1 MRNTGHYLKT
11 TLRFLW
17 RQRLFTGL
25 NILGLAIGIAAS
37 WMIYRIVDFEYSY
50 DKNLPHK
57 EQTFRLI
64 TGVVY
69 DEGESKYG
77 GISAPIYQAIR
88 EEVSGVEM
96 AVPVFG
102 QWVEVVEIP
111 QKTGKPLLVEEQ
123 EGIVAID
130 AAYFEM
136 VPYSW
141 LAGNPISCFQNPET
155 IVLTES
161 RANEYFPQLTMEEIL
176 GKPLIYNGELPKIV
190 SGIVKDLVG
199 PTEFTAK
206 EFVFLKP
213 EVYPLTAWTN
223 TNGTD
228 KLYLRFFEDSDPAAV
243 LDLINKL
250 SASKWAEFNKD
261 REQLLPGKKWYE
273 LLPLSES
280 HFSTH
285 INDYEIRKAS
295 KPVIYGLIGIGGFLL
310 LLACI
315 NYINLSTAQLPQR
328 SKEIGV
334 RKTLGGG
341 RAQLISQ
348 ILGETLIT
356 VLLSIILAF
365 ILSNFA
371 FQLLGDIIPEGT
383 LEYSNHIGAAIFI
396 VLLVLLATMLSGI
409 YPAWMIAK
417 VRPINIMRGPVILNT
432 GTGRLTL
439 RKSLIVFQFT
449 IAQVFI
455 IGALV
460 VGQQLKYVLQKDLGF
475 NKEAVVLVDIP
486 IKILWDSAMQIKSFP
501 LQEELNNIAGVQKV
515 SLGSEPLT
523 PGYNSGPFA
532 FMDEASGISTER
544 QLNIKWVDTNYLDV
558 YDMELVAG
566 RNIQSTDAANEYLI
580 NETAAKAYG
589 FTTPQEAIGKFIN
602 RRESEAFP
610 IVGVVKDFHIKD
622 FYIGIE
628 PLVMIHKKSNLGTF
642 NIKLKD
648 NDPAQWQKSLVE
660 IEEKWYSFYPPESF
674 SYKFYDQALETIY
687 VQERNLSKLIN
698 LTTAVAIVISCLGL
712 FGLASLTA
720 FQRTKEI
727 GIRKILGANV
737 AGIVAMLS
745 KDFVK
750 LVIIAILIASPFA
763 WWAVDKWLDDF
774 AYKVT
779 VHWWIFGLA
788 GLLAAGIAML
798 TVGFQSVKVAIR
810 NPVDSLRNE

>member
-1 MRNTGHYLKT
+1 MIHRHLRT

-25 NILGLAIGIAAS
+25 NILGLAIGIASS

-50 DKNLPHK
+50 DKDLPHK
-57 EQTFRLI
+57 ERTFRLI
-64 TGVVY
+64 TGAVY
-69 DEGESKYG
+69 DEGESRYG
-77 GISAPIYQAIR
+77 GVSAPIYQAIR
-88 EEVSGVEM
+88 EEVSGVEK

-102 QWVEVVEIP
+102 QWIGSVEIS
-111 QKTGKPLLVEEQ
+111 QKVGKPILVEDQ
-123 EGIVAID
+123 EGIVAVD
-130 AAYFEM
+130 ESYFEM
-136 VPYSW
+136 VPYTW
-141 LAGNPISCFQNPET
+141 LVGNSASSFENPNNV
-155 IVLTES
+155 VLTEN
-161 RANEYFPQLTMEEIL
+161 RAREYFPQLKIEEIL
-176 GKPLIYNGELPKIV
+176 GKPLVYNGEIQKTI
-190 SGIVKDLVG
+190 SGIVKDLEG
-199 PTEFTAK
+199 PTEFTAQ
-206 EFVFLKP
+206 EFIYLKP
-213 EVYPLTAWTN
+213 EVYALGDWTN
-223 TNGTD
+223 TNGSD
-228 KLYLRFFEDSDPAAV
+228 KLYLRFFEDSNPVTV
-243 LDLINKL
+243 LEQINEL
-250 SASKWAEFNKD
+250 SASKWDEFNKNRD
-261 REQLLPGKKWYE
+261 QNLSVKKWYE
-273 LLPLSES
+273 LLPISES

-285 INDYEIRKAS
+285 INDYNVRKAS

-315 NYINLSTAQLPQR
+315 NYINLSTVQLPQR

-341 RAQLISQ
+341 RVQLISQ

-365 ILSNFA
+365 FLSNFA
-371 FQLLGDIIPEGT
+371 FNLLGDIIPQGT
-383 LEYSNHIGAAIFI
+383 LEYSNHIGAAVFL

-409 YPAWMIAK
+409 YPAWLIAK
-417 VRPINIMRGPVILNT
+417 VRPINIMRGPTIVNT
-432 GTGRLTL
+432 GSGKLTL

-475 NKEAVVLVDIP
+475 NKEAIVLVDIP
-486 IKILWDSAMQIKSFP
+486 IKILWDSALQVKSFP
-501 LQEELNNIAGVQKV
+501 LQEELKNIDGVQKV

-523 PGYNSGPFA
+523 PEYNSGPFA
-532 FMDEASGISTER
+532 YMDENSGVSTER

-566 RNIQSTDAANEYLI
+566 RNIESSEAANEYLI
-580 NETAAKAYG
+580 NETAAEAFG
-589 FTTPQEAIGKFIN
+589 FASPQDAIGKFIN
-602 RRESEAFP
+602 RREEESFP

-622 FYIGIE
+622 FYTGIE
-628 PLVMIHKKSNLGTF
+628 PLVMIHEKSNLGTF
-642 NIKLKD
+642 NIKL
-648 NDPAQWQKSLVE
+648 NSIDPAQWQKSLAE
-660 IEEKWYSFYPPESF
+660 IEEKWYSFYPPETF
-674 SYKFYDQALETIY
+674 SYKFYGEALDAIY

-698 LTTAVAIVISCLGL
+698 LTTAIAIVISCLGL

-763 WWAVDKWLDDF
+763 WWAVDKWLEDF

-779 VHWWIFGLA
+779 VNWWIFGFA

-798 TVGFQSVKVAIR
+798 TVGFQSIKVAIR

>member
-1 MRNTGHYLKT
+1 MINRYLKT

-37 WMIYRIVDFEYSY
+37 WMIYRIVDFEFSY
-50 DKNLPHK
+50 DKNLPSK
-57 EQTFRLI
+57 ERTFKLI
-64 TGVVY
+64 TGAVY
-69 DEGESKYG
+69 DEGESRYG
-77 GISAPIYQAIR
+77 GVSAPIFQAIR
-88 EEVSGVEM
+88 EELSGVEK

-102 QWVEVVEIP
+102 QWIDVVEIP
-111 QKTGKPLLVEEQ
+111 QKKGKPLLIEEQ
-123 EGIVAID
+123 EAIVAID

-136 VPYSW
+136 VPYTW
-141 LAGNPISCFQNPET
+141 LAGNAATSFQNPDGV
-155 IVLTES
+155 VLTET
-161 RANEYFPQLTMEEIL
+161 RAKAYFPQLSTEEML
-176 GKPLIYNGELPKIV
+176 GMLLIYNGETQKTV
-190 SGIVKDLVG
+190 AGIVKDLEG
-199 PTEFTAK
+199 PTEFTAQ

-213 EVYPLTAWTN
+213 EVYSLGSWTN

-228 KLYLRFFEDSDPAAV
+228 KLYLQIFKESNPTVV
-243 LDLINKL
+243 LDQINEISSSKL
-250 SASKWAEFNKD
+250 DEFNKGRD
-261 REQLLPGKKWYE
+261 KAVPVVKWYE
-273 LLPLSES
+273 FLPISES

-285 INDYEIRKAS
+285 IDDYQVRKAS
-295 KPVIYGLIGIGGFLL
+295 KPVIYSLIGIGGFLL

-328 SKEIGV
+328 SVEIGV

-341 RAQLISQ
+341 RSQLIAQ

-356 VLLSIILAF
+356 VLLSVILAYL
-365 ILSNFA
+365 LSNVA

-383 LEYSNHIGAAIFI
+383 LKYSNHIGAAVFM
-396 VLLVLLATMLSGI
+396 VSLVLLATMLSGI

-432 GTGRLTL
+432 GTGKLTL

-486 IKILWDSAMQIKSFP
+486 LKILWDSALQIKSFP
-501 LQEELNNIAGVQKV
+501 LLEELNNTEGVQKV

-523 PGYNSGPFA
+523 PGYNSSPFA
-532 FMDEASGISTER
+532 YMDETNGVSTER
-544 QLNIKWVDTNYLDV
+544 QLNIKWVDTNYIDV
-558 YDMELVAG
+558 YDMELIAG
-566 RNIQSTDAANEYLI
+566 RNLESSGTANEYLI
-580 NETAAKAYG
+580 NETAAKAFG
-589 FTTPQEAIGKFIN
+589 FSSPQEAIGKFIN
-602 RRESEAFP
+602 RRESEGFP
-610 IVGVVKDFHIKD
+610 IVGVLKDFHIKD
-622 FYIGIE
+622 FYTGIE
-628 PLVMIHKKSNLGTF
+628 PLVMIQEKSNLGTF
-642 NIKLKD
+642 NIKLNTD
-648 NDPAQWQKSLVE
+648 DPAQWQKSLAE
-660 IEEKWYSFYPPESF
+660 IEEKWYSFYPPETF
-674 SYKFYDQALETIY
+674 SYKFYDQALEAIY

-698 LTTAVAIVISCLGL
+698 LATAVAIVISCLGL

-745 KDFVK
+745 KDFVI
-750 LVIIAILIASPFA
+750 LVIIAILIASPVA
-763 WWAVDKWLDDF
+763 WWAVDKWLEDF
-774 AYKVT
+774 AYRVS
-779 VHWWIFGLA
+779 VEWWIFGIA
-788 GLLAAGIAML
+788 GILAAGIAML
-798 TVGFQSVKVAIR
+798 TVGFQSVKVALQ
-810 NPVDSLRNE
+810 NPVDSLRSE